1 MAKSKLTPQQMP
13 EQQKQSK
20 AAEENTRPTTRMD
33 QGDLGF

>member
-13 EQQKQSK
+13 EQQKQ
-20 AAEENTRPTTRMD
+20 RPTTRMD